1 MGRDDFQL
9 SVDAAEVYEAQFVPA
24 LFARWAPH
32 TVRAGG
38 VRPGQSVLDVACG
51 TGVVAR
57 EAARLLQGSGRVVG
71 LDVNA
76 GMLAV
81 ARRVAPALEWVEA
94 DALDLPFP
102 DGSFDVVLCQAG
114 LMFVADPVRALQEMA
129 RVAAPEGTVAV
140 QVWDELPAQT
150 AWVPFYDVVERHAG
164 PDAVDVI
171 GSYWRLGD
179 LAGLRDSLAAAGLRP
194 VDTLTR
200 TDTAAFPSVDGFVA
214 TEVGGTPLRS
224 RLTDEAYARILEGA
238 RDALGPYRTGDGS
251 LELPIRGHVV
261 TARPEPRT
269 SGRDPVG
276 TPAAPVRRGGPA
288 AG

>member
-1 MGRDDFQL
+1 MGREDFQL

-24 LFARWAPH
+24 LFGRWAPH
-32 TVRAGG
+32 LVRAAG

-57 EAARLLQGSGRVVG
+57 EAARLLQGRGRVVG
-71 LDVNA
+71 LDINA

-81 ARRVAPALEWVEA
+81 ARRVSPGLEWVEA
-94 DALDLPFP
+94 DALALPFP

-114 LMFVADPVRALQEMA
+114 LMFVPDPVHALREMA
-129 RVAAPEGTVAV
+129 RVAAPDGTVAV
-140 QVWDELPAQT
+140 QVWDELRAQT

-164 PDAVDVI
+164 PDAVDLI
-171 GSYWRLGD
+171 SSYWRLGD
-179 LAGLRDSLAAAGLRP
+179 LVALRESLAAAGLRP

-200 TDTAAFPSVDGFVA
+200 TDTAAFPSVDEFVA

-224 RLTDEAYARILEGA
+224 RLTDEAYTRILEGA
-238 RDALGPYRTGDGS
+238 RDALGPHRAADGS
-251 LELPIRGHVV
+251 LELPTRGHIV
-261 TARPEPRT
+261 TARAERGPG
-269 SGRDPVG
+269 GRNSEG
-276 TPAAPVRRGGPA
+276 TPAAPARRGRPD